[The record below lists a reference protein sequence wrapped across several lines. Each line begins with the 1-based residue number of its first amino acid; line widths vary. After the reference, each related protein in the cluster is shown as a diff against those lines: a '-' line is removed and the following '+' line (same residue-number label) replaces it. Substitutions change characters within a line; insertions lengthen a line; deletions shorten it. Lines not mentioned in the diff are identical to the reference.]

1 MNLIEPL
8 LRGAGIA
15 MVVLLF
21 LVIAARGGWRLRG
34 DLLLMLS
41 CVAAYLVCSSPTL
54 LCGTEPGAVPLVL
67 AALAFP
73 FVFWRLTSVVLE
85 DDRHIPWLAWAGAA
99 VMVSCGLLAALDYLP
114 VAPHWRPVFGG
125 MSKLMAIGFLG
136 SAGVRAWRSREGDLI
151 DARRRLRWVVVGAL
165 GFYSLAVIMV
175 EIYLQRAAPPPWL
188 DLLNISL
195 IDLSLLANAVLLLDM
210 RPQAQEALF
219 KPAMVSGGAPEAG
232 SLPVAIA
239 DAHAD
244 AVLIDRLTILM
255 RDQHLYRDAELSV
268 KGLAS
273 AMDVPE
279 YVLRRL
285 ILARLGHR
293 HFANFVNDYRLQEVT
308 ARMADPALNRRPILT
323 LALEAGFGSIGP
335 FNRFFR
341 ERHGMTPSEFRQR
354 CVPGSATPPQG
365 SKDAWIHTSDEG

>member
-15 MVVLLF
+15 MVALLF
-21 LVIAARGGWRLRG
+21 LVIAARGGWRLRA
-34 DLLLMLS
+34 DLLLMLT
-41 CVAAYLVCSSPTL
+41 CVAAYLACSSPAL
-54 LCGTEPGAVPLVL
+54 RCSAEPGALPLVL

-73 FVFWRLTSVVLE
+73 FVFWRLASVVLE
-85 DDRHIPWLAWAGAA
+85 DDRHIPWLAWTGAA
-99 VMVSCGLLAALDYLP
+99 LMVACGLLAALDYLP
-114 VAPHWRPVFGG
+114 VPPHWRPVFGG
-125 MSKLMAIGFLG
+125 LNKLMAIGFLG
-136 SAGVRAWRSREGDLI
+136 SAAVRAWRSREGDLI

-195 IDLSLLANAVLLLDM
+195 IDITLLANAVLLLDM

-219 KPAMVSGGAPEAG
+219 KPAPVSGKTPEAEP
-232 SLPVAIA
+232 LTAATV
-239 DAHAD
+239 DAD
-244 AVLIDRLTILM
+244 AVLIDRLAILM
-255 RDQHLYRDAELSV
+255 RDQHLYRDPELSV
-268 KGLAS
+268 RSLAS
-273 AMDVPE
+273 ALEVPE

-293 HFANFVNDYRLQEVT
+293 HFATFVNDYRLQEVT

-341 ERHGMTPSEFRQR
+341 ERHGMTPSEFRER
-354 CVPGSATPPQG
+354 CMAASANLPLPPPG
-365 SKDAWIHTSDEG
+365 